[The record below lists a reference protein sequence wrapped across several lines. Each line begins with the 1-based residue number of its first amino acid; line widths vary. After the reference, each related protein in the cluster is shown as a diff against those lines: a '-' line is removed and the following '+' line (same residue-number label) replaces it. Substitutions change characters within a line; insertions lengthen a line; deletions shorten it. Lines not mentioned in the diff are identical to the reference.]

1 MMSFKRL
8 VTCAAVVLG
17 ATACGGDDEEG
28 GGGAGANPFGN
39 VGGNGTTGGG
49 GGGGGNNGGSNGG
62 ASGAGGTGIPGL
74 CAEGDSYA
82 SRVTPRVILVLDGS
96 CSMSTPYPANG
107 APSATMC
114 RNEAG
119 TRWAALRDALLGG
132 NGVVTRLADRVE
144 FGTVVFGTQ
153 PDCPLT
159 ADPIQPA
166 LNQFDAISNMMGNE
180 PPGMFTPTGPALQWV
195 YENMITPQLPDSDQ
209 GPQIVVLATD
219 GEPNSCGDAETNY
232 QPSIDA
238 AMFGDTLA
246 GVTTYVITLADAM
259 GEFHDHLQ
267 QLANI
272 GAGQPATGGMQAQL
286 YEPTTPDQLAAT
298 LEMLIGEAVGCELT
312 LNGEI
317 QTNAACQGTV
327 SLNGVPLGCEDP
339 NGWRALDS
347 RTIQLQG
354 TACEEFKNNAS
365 ASLVAD
371 FDCEVFTPD

>member
-1 MMSFKRL
+1 MNSFKRL
-8 VTCAAVVLG
+8 VTCAAVVLS

-28 GGGAGANPFGN
+28 GGGAGGNPFGN
-39 VGGNGTTGGG
+39 VGGNGVTGGG
-49 GGGGGNNGGSNGG
+49 GGAGASNGGG
-62 ASGAGGTGIPGL
+62 ASGVGGTGIPGV
-74 CAEGDSYA
+74 CAKGDSYA

-107 APSATMC
+107 AQSATMC
-114 RNEAG
+114 TNDAG

-153 PDCPLT
+153 PDCPIT
-159 ADPIQPA
+159 GDPIQPG
-166 LNQFDAISNMMGNE
+166 LNNFEVISNMVGNS

-195 YENMITPQLPDSDQ
+195 YENMITPQEPDSEL

-232 QPSIDA
+232 QPSVDA
-238 AMFGDTLA
+238 ALFGQTLN
-246 GVTTYVITLADAM
+246 VTTYVLSLADAQ
-259 GEFHDHLQ
+259 GEFRDHLQ

-272 GAGQPATGGMQAQL
+272 GSGGPAMGGAVAPL
-286 YEPTTPDQLAAT
+286 YEPTTPEQLAAT

-312 LNGEI
+312 LNGQI
-317 QTNAACQGTV
+317 QTGAACQGTV
-327 SLNGVPLGCEDP
+327 SLNGVVLGCNDP
-339 NGWRALDS
+339 NGWTALDS